1 MIMNMPA
8 NSFFLY
14 YVGFFAQAAIVVG
27 LGLYWYIRDMNTA
40 KQPSHKE
47 GDHKRPPEN

>member
-27 LGLYWYIRDMNTA
+27 LGLYWYIRDMNQA
-40 KQPSHKE
+40 KQTDPKETEGKGPSE
-47 GDHKRPPEN
+47 D

>member
-1 MIMNMPA
+1 MNMPA

-27 LGLYWYIRDMNTA
+27 LGLYWYIRDMKQA
-40 KQPSHKE
+40 KQTGYK
-47 GDHKRPPEN
+47 GRGHKRPPEN